1 MAVRVRDVLKTSVV
15 LVGARLL
22 DTPDARAKFDAEV
35 GAEVSESGIGIPGI
49 PIDILSGPSGVGL
62 AQKLALERDRITLE
76 LTPDRT
82 VINRDYPS
90 NGDLAQLAEIIA
102 LAIKSSND
110 AYSIDLRAIGFNAE
124 VVYEQTSGSTAF
136 RFLAERVFAPSL
148 FQNAGYELRGGAARL
163 RLTKD
168 TNIWNISIEP
178 RFNNP
183 ESDNIFASFNLHINT
198 TQLPDME
205 QIKASLEEVWSQAHS
220 IMDSL

>member
-1 MAVRVRDVLKTSVV
+1 MKTNVV

-22 DTPDARAKFDAEV
+22 DTPDARAKFDAKV

-90 NGDLAQLAEIIA
+90 KGDLAQLAEIVA
-102 LAIKSSND
+102 LAIKSSN
-110 AYSIDLRAIGFNAE
+110 AYSVDLCAIGFNAE
-124 VVYEQTSGSTAF
+124 VVYEQSSGSTAF

-148 FQNAGYELRGGAARL
+148 FQNAGYELRGGAAKL
-163 RLTKD
+163 HLTKG
-168 TNIWNISIEP
+168 TNTWNISIEP
-178 RFNNP
+178 RFNKP
-183 ESDNIFASFNLHINT
+183 ESTNIFASFNLHINT
-198 TQLPDME
+198 TQLPDIE
-205 QIKASLEEVWSQAHS
+205 QTKASLEEVWVQAYS